1 MRILIAGGSGLLGS
15 RLGTALQTDGHDVRI
30 LTRTPRRDG
39 DIRWRADASDTG
51 WWDALTGAGA
61 VINLAGSSIAGGRW
75 TPARKAEIRDS
86 RRRATRAIVAGLDG
100 TSTAAVLVSGSAV
113 GYYGLHGDEPLTED
127 AAPGS
132 DFLASVC
139 RDWERAALETTS
151 AVRVVLLRT
160 GLVLARD
167 GGALPPMAL
176 PFRFGAGGRIGSGRQ
191 VMSWIHIDDWV
202 GIVRWVLAT
211 PAITGPINLTAPAPV
226 TNTVFTR
233 ALAKALRRPA
243 VVPAPAFAL
252 RLLLGEMA
260 DALILGGQRVV
271 PRKAIES
278 GYRFRYAAIDDALGE
293 IYGIR
298 DS

>member
-15 RLGTALQTDGHDVRI
+15 RLGKTLQTDGHDVRI

-39 DIRWRADASDTG
+39 DIRWHADASDTG

-86 RRRATRAIVAGLDG
+86 RLRATRAIVAGLDG
-100 TSTAAVLVSGSAV
+100 TSTAAVLVSSSAI

-132 DFLASVC
+132 DFLANVC

-151 AVRVVLLRT
+151 AARVVLLRT

-202 GIVRWVLAT
+202 GIVRWVLST
-211 PAITGPINLTAPAPV
+211 PAVTGPINLTAPAPV

-243 VVPAPAFAL
+243 IVPAPAFAL

-271 PRKAIES
+271 PEKAIGL
-278 GYRFRYAAIDDALGE
+278 GYRFRFVAIDDALGE
-293 IYGIR
+293 IYA
-298 DS
+298 DL